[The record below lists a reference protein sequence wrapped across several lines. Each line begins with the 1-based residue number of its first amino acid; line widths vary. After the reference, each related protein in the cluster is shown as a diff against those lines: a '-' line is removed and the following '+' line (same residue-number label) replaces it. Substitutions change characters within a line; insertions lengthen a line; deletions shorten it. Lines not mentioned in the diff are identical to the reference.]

1 MIHFTCIKCQAGFQA
16 RSFGEAVDEQEEAR
30 KAGKRDSE
38 GELLYA
44 QFCPYC
50 GSREIEER

>member
-1 MIHFTCIKCQAGFQA
+1 MVHHTCMSCQMGFQA
-16 RSFGEAVDEQEEAR
+16 KSFDEAVDEQEEAR

-38 GELLYA
+38 GELAYA

-50 GSREIEER
+50 GSRTIEAR